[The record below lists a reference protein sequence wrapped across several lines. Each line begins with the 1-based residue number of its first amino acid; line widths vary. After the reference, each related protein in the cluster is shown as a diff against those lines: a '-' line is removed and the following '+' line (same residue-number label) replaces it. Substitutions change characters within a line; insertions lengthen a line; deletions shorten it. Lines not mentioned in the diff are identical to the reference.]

1 MNKAELKE
9 QLQEN
14 LLTYFNGAF
23 TEWTYNEGMMDDMC
37 NIIIKTIDEHD

>member
-14 LLTYFNGAF
+14 VLAYFDRLPFISQEQLLDGLC
-23 TEWTYNEGMMDDMC
+23 EV
-37 NIIIKTIDEHD
+37 IIKTIDEHE